1 MNIDRDEKLKSL
13 EKLAY
18 RLENLIPIPGTEL
31 RFGLD
36 AVMGLAPVVGDFMSL
51 IPGGYI
57 MNEARKMGAPNLILA
72 RMGLNLAT
80 DVVIGLTPVIG
91 DAFDMAWNA
100 NTRNVRLLRDH
111 LETQTA
117 HADHST
123 GGAKFIETAEA

>member
-1 MNIDRDEKLKSL
+1 MNINRDEKLKSL

-57 MNEARKMGAPNLILA
+57 MYEARKLGAPNLVLA
-72 RMGLNLAT
+72 RMGLNLAA

-123 GGAKFIETAEA
+123 GGSILIKAT